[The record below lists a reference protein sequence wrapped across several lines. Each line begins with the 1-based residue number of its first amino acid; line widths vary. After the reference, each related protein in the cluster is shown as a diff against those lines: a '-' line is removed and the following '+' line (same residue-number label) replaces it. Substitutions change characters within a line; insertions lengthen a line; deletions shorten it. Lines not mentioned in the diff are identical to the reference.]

1 MNHSCKCSCGNIS
14 ITGRVLSAHEVPK
27 QLQNGTI
34 MVGSAKCGAFAIK
47 KQAIDIKSKDNTN
60 IYVSSNNVCTLT
72 CRNCGQSIQFIENEK
87 FAYAI
92 FHKVTKNVRRQST
105 PLDYDDVKPSLLQYI
120 KIEDEDNYNK
130 ARIEIEENGKYT
142 EVWNWY
148 DNYIK
153 IELES
158 MELVDDSDRETQ
170 DTPELTMGQS
180 NALESARLYLET
192 MPFSYAGLIEQLEY
206 EGYSTEDATY
216 ATDNCGADWN
226 EQAVKSAKSY
236 LDLMPFSKEELISQL
251 EYDGFTHE
259 QAVYGVEQNGY

>member
-47 KQAIDIKSKDNTN
+47 KQAIDVKSKDNTN

-87 FAYAI
+87 FAYAV

-120 KIEDEDNYNK
+120 KIEDEDNSEPLFVDQEYQPDNS
-130 ARIEIEENGKYT
+130 EQCDDDDEVDFVDEGDFEYMFSGKT
-142 EVWNWY
+142 
-148 DNYIK
+148 DPFIG
-153 IELES
+153 S
-158 MELVDDSDRETQ
+158 FQ
-170 DTPELTMGQS
+170 DH
-180 NALESARLYLET
+180 
-192 MPFSYAGLIEQLEY
+192 F
-206 EGYSTEDATY
+206 
-216 ATDNCGADWN
+216 
-226 EQAVKSAKSY
+226 
-236 LDLMPFSKEELISQL
+236 ISQPTRAIL
-251 EYDGFTHE
+251 I
-259 QAVYGVEQNGY
+259 